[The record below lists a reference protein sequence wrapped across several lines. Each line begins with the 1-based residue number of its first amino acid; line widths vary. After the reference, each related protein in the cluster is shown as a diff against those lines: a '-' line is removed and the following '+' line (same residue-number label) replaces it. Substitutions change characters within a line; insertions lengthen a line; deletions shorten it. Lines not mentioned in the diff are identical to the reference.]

1 MNKPKNPTEARI
13 GTKVYNVLNVVL
25 TEETDSPSFEPF
37 PTVRAAW
44 EYYDDEYVLGV
55 DESSF
60 QKILCFYRDGLY
72 SFKGKYIWEQ
82 PINIFSNPS
91 LNQSQNSYTK
101 VEEEIEEE
109 DRDQLLLSFAERCK
123 SSGID
128 PSEAQ
133 GGWVKTKGLSVR
145 VNKNVDEVKELNTL
159 IDKAKENL
167 EVSLRSKV
175 KPKKLRND
183 EYTKNVGIL
192 NLADLHLG
200 AFVNNL
206 TKTPDYSSTILCDRL
221 REAADQVNRLNYE
234 TVHIILL
241 GDLIESLGMELA
253 HPSMWKELENGI
265 YGSKAIEM
273 CVDIL
278 DTHLLSR
285 INNLG
290 EINIIAGNHDRGTGD
305 NKNDV
310 EGLAAQV
317 ISWGLGLM
325 KYKVNF
331 NSLILSQ
338 DYDGINYIM
347 LHGDKL
353 LSKRAGKEIAWDYGK
368 QGMFNF
374 ILEGHLHSR
383 IQKAQ
388 AQKNVETTKIV
399 LEDSGQTRRQ
409 NCPSVFTG
417 NRYSEYG
424 GWDALGGY
432 LIIENNGTGK
442 PNVFDFTFTG

>member
-1 MNKPKNPTEARI
+1 MNRPKNPTEAKT
-13 GTKVYNVLNVVL
+13 GTKVFNVLEVVL
-25 TEETDSPSFEPF
+25 NEDVESPDFKPF
-37 PTVRAAW
+37 PTVKSAW
-44 EYYDDEYVLGV
+44 EHYDDEYVLGV
-55 DESSF
+55 DETSF
-60 QKILCFYRDGLY
+60 RKILTYYKDGFY
-72 SFKGKYIWEQ
+72 SFRGEFSDEN
-82 PINIFSNPS
+82 PIRIFYNPD
-91 LNQSQNSYTK
+91 LNQNSSEEMEC
-101 VEEEIEEE
+101 VET
-109 DRDQLLLSFAERCK
+109 DDGQLVLSFAERCK

-128 PSEAQ
+128 PDEAQ

-145 VNKNVDEVKELNTL
+145 VNKNADEVKKLNDL
-159 IDKAKENL
+159 IDSAKAKL
-167 EVSLRSKV
+167 EESLLKNTS
-175 KPKKLRND
+175 PKKTRKD
-183 EYTKNVGIL
+183 EDTKNVGIL

-290 EINIIAGNHDRGTGD
+290 EINLIAGNHDRGTGD
-305 NKNDV
+305 NKNDT
-310 EGLAAQV
+310 EGLAAQ
-317 ISWGLGLM
+317 IIAWALGLLG
-325 KYKVNF
+325 YDVNF
-331 NSLILSQ
+331 DSLILSK

-399 LEDSGQTRRQ
+399 LEDAGQTRRQ

-442 PNVFDFTFTG
+442 PNVFDFTFSG